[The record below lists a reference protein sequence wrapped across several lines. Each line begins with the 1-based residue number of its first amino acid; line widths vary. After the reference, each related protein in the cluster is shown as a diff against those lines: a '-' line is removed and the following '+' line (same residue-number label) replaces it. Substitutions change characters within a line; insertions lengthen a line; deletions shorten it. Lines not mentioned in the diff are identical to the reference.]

1 MDTLIRL
8 FVIGSGGFVGAILRY
23 LVSGWVQV
31 WSGSILFPFG
41 TMAVN
46 LIGCFVIG
54 FFSFLVESRGFLSVE
69 TRSFLLIG
77 LLGAFTTFSTF
88 GNETLTLLRNGR
100 MDLAAINATVQVLA
114 GLVMVWLGRVAA
126 SGIWR

>member
-1 MDTLIRL
+1 METLIRL
-8 FVIGSGGFVGAILRY
+8 LVIGSGGFVGAILRY

-54 FFSFLVESRGFLSVE
+54 FLSFLVESRGFLSVE
-69 TRSFLLIG
+69 TRSFFLIG

-88 GNETLTLLRNGR
+88 GNETLTLVRNGR
-100 MDLAAINATVQVLA
+100 MDLAAINATSQVLI
-114 GLVMVWLGRVAA
+114 GLVMVWLGRVSA

>member
-1 MDTLIRL
+1 METLIRL
-8 FVIGSGGFVGAILRY
+8 LVIGSGGFVGAILRY

-54 FFSFLVESRGFLSVE
+54 FLSFLVESRGFLSVE

-88 GNETLTLLRNGR
+88 GNETLTLVRNGR
-100 MDLAAINATVQVLA
+100 MDLAAINATSQVLI
-114 GLVMVWLGRVAA
+114 GLVMVWLGRVSA

>member
-88 GNETLTLLRNGR
+88 GNETLTLVRNGR
-100 MDLAAINATVQVLA
+100 MDLAAINATSQVLV
-114 GLVMVWLGRVAA
+114 GLVMVWLGRVTA

>member
-8 FVIGSGGFVGAILRY
+8 AVIGSGGFVGAILRY

-54 FFSFLVESRGFLSVE
+54 FLSFLVESRGFLSVE
-69 TRSFLLIG
+69 TRSFVLIG

-88 GNETLTLLRNGR
+88 GNETLTLVRHGR
-100 MDLAAINATVQVLA
+100 MDLAAVNAVTQVLL
-114 GLVMVWLGRVAA
+114 GLVMVWLGRVVA

>member
-1 MDTLIRL
+1 METLIRL
-8 FVIGSGGFVGAILRY
+8 LVIGSGGFVGAILRY

-88 GNETLTLLRNGR
+88 GNETLTLVRNGR
-100 MDLAAINATVQVLA
+100 MDLAAINATSQVLI
-114 GLVMVWLGRVAA
+114 GLVMVWLGRVSA